1 MAVPIL
7 VRENIIETLI
17 AVNMTAIKLTDVAYQ
32 KNILIFSIV
41 AFIANVPVQF
51 AELKDFL
58 IDLNNFS
65 FPFNLT
71 AIHCDPYVLWE
82 SFSTTWTSSWWLDPF
97 FDALVTE
104 FMATAQLST
113 NVGILIEADCAQ
125 IFESGVAVILWLD
138 FDKARL
144 KICCLFGVLSLE
156 TCFGF

>member
-71 AIHCDPYVLWE
+71 AIHCDPYVL
-82 SFSTTWTSSWWLDPF
+82 
-97 FDALVTE
+97 
-104 FMATAQLST
+104 
-113 NVGILIEADCAQ
+113 
-125 IFESGVAVILWLD
+125 
-138 FDKARL
+138 
-144 KICCLFGVLSLE
+144 
-156 TCFGF
+156 